1 MPSRHSSGEVYRNA
15 VGGIEEVPVK
25 WFQKKEPPSA
35 AIVPPM
41 KAPGVPAAAPT
52 GTRIRHTLAIASGKG
67 GVGKS
72 TTAANLA
79 FAFAAQGA
87 KVGLC
92 DVDVYGPSMALM
104 TQSPAPTEMEGALIV
119 PPEVRGVKIISP
131 ALFASTNK
139 ANILRGP
146 MAGNV
151 AKQLLTQVAWGELD
165 FLFIDCPPGTGDI
178 QLSLAQNISVEAAI
192 LVTSPQQVAL
202 LDVRKALE
210 MFRTLQVPV
219 LGLIETMSYFLCG
232 TCETRHYLFGKEGG
246 KHFAAT
252 HQLPFLGAIP
262 LHEALTQSGDIGI
275 PLVVSEPTHP
285 ASRAFF
291 EARDAILAALEVG
304 QGLAPKGLG
313 SFHLK
318 WDPMGEAQL

>member
-1 MPSRHSSGEVYRNA
+1 M
-15 VGGIEEVPVK
+15 K
-25 WFQKKEPPSA
+25 WFQKKDPVPTPTQIAEALPPT
-35 AIVPPM
+35 PQ
-41 KAPGVPAAAPT
+41 GQPAAQT

-79 FAFAAQGA
+79 FSFAAQGA

-104 TQSPAPTEMEGALIV
+104 TQTPAPTEMQGSLIV
-119 PPEVRGVKIISP
+119 PPEVGGVKIISP
-131 ALFASTNK
+131 ALFGSTNK

-146 MAGNV
+146 MAGNL

-178 QLSLAQNISVEAAI
+178 QLSLAQNISLEAAI
-192 LVTSPQQVAL
+192 LVTSPQEVAL

-219 LGLIETMSYFLCG
+219 LGLVETMSYFLCG
-232 TCETRHYLFGKEGG
+232 TCETRHHLFGKDGG
-246 KHFAAT
+246 KNFAAA
-252 HQLPFLGAIP
+252 HKLPFLGAVP
-262 LHEALTQSGDIGI
+262 LSEALTQSGDQGI
-275 PLVVSEPTHP
+275 PLVVTNPTHP
-285 ASRAFF
+285 ASQAFF
-291 EARDAILAALEVG
+291 EIRDAILLALE
-304 QGLAPKGLG
+304 QRTGLPPKGLG

-318 WDPMGEAQL
+318 WEPMPETQP

>member
-1 MPSRHSSGEVYRNA
+1 M
-15 VGGIEEVPVK
+15 K
-25 WFQKKEPPSA
+25 WFQKKDPPTVA
-35 AIVPPM
+35 EVPPQASQ
-41 KAPGVPAAAPT
+41 APATPAT
-52 GTRIRHTLAIASGKG
+52 GTRIRYTLAIASGKG

-104 TQSPAPTEMEGALIV
+104 TQTPTPTEMEGALIV

-146 MAGNV
+146 MAGNL

-178 QLSLAQNISVEAAI
+178 QLSLAQNISLDAAI

-232 TCETRHYLFGKEGG
+232 TCETRHPLFGKDGG
-246 KHFAAT
+246 KNFAAE
-252 HQLPFLGAIP
+252 HKLPFLGAIP
-262 LHEALTQSGDIGI
+262 LSEALTQSGDRGV
-275 PLVVSEPTHP
+275 PLVVADPTH
-285 ASRAFF
+285 AGSQAYF
-291 EARDAILAALEVG
+291 EARDAILEALK
-304 QGLAPKGLG
+304 QGKGLPPKGLG

-318 WDPMGEAQL
+318 WDPMPEVQP

>member
-1 MPSRHSSGEVYRNA
+1 M
-15 VGGIEEVPVK
+15 K
-25 WFQKKEPPSA
+25 WFQKKESTPMTEAPA
-35 AIVPPM
+35 QVPQAQP
-41 KAPGVPAAAPT
+41 APPT

-104 TQSPAPTEMEGALIV
+104 TQVPAPTEMSGTLIV

-178 QLSLAQNISVEAAI
+178 QLSLAQNIAVEAAI
-192 LVTSPQQVAL
+192 LITSPQQVAL

-210 MFRTLQVPV
+210 MFRTLQVPI
-219 LGLIETMSYFLCG
+219 LGLVETMSYFLCG
-232 TCETRHYLFGKEGG
+232 TCETRHHLFGKAGG
-246 KHFAAT
+246 KNFAEA

-262 LHEALTQSGDIGI
+262 LSEALTQSGDAGM
-275 PLVVSEPTHP
+275 PLVVTDPTHP
-285 ASRAFF
+285 ASQAFF
-291 EARDAILAALEVG
+291 EARDAILIALEQG
-304 QGLAPKGLG
+304 KGLAPKGLG

-318 WDPMGEAQL
+318 WDPMSETQP